1 MKKFLVGHEIF
12 DEITSIYYGSAML
25 VLDDGYGEALRFLM
39 NLIKAQRP
47 IRLMSGLGRSPTEN
61 VVFVTLS
68 NLNDVSIT
76 VNELRRNA
84 QENVLIHEY
93 LPDLLIKYEHDTIL
107 KLLEAWKHEIQNN
120 RTVEFYL
127 LPKGAFPEMEK
138 KILAIFDGGL
148 EVRLSH
154 TKRLTVRE
162 FIPIKCCHPEW
173 NLRPVRYEYKDNRV
187 LIEWYGEMTDKLMR
201 LSPELVDE
209 KVKYYK
215 TNIDRLKLKIVR
227 RELTEPLMEYLWFF
241 SHFDG
246 APLLDVK
253 LLFPESFDSLLKKI
267 AVWELQGYL
276 RVVEVEKEQIKHV
289 EPVKNKQISFKTRFA
304 LSLPPWFF
312 FRFLGIKEGARLPGS
327 VYNIEGRLMFEFLK
341 NLVCSDET
349 EYRETIE
356 KLIRIK
362 EDFHQII
369 GRQRALEAIRE
380 IGENPMNK
388 LDIKYLPKIIILTLY
403 FGFRL
408 KCNVETVSSNVFRVR
423 VPDCFLCRDATSEIP
438 ICAAITGALSG
449 AASLTLKE
457 PVRAKEIKCKAT
469 GHEECVFELRID

>member
-12 DEITSIYYGSAML
+12 DEITNIYYGSAIL
-25 VLDDGYGEALRFLM
+25 VLDDGYGEALRLLM

-47 IRLMSGLGRSPTEN
+47 IRLMSGWGRSPTEN
-61 VVFVTLS
+61 VALVTLS

-154 TKRLTVRE
+154 TKKLTMRE

-187 LIEWYGEMTDKLMR
+187 LIEWHGEMTDKLMR

-215 TNIDRLKLKIVR
+215 TNIARLKLKIGR
-227 RELTEPLMEYLWFF
+227 RELTEPLTEYLWFF
-241 SHFDG
+241 FT
-246 APLLDVK
+246 
-253 LLFPESFDSLLKKI
+253 F
-267 AVWELQGYL
+267 
-276 RVVEVEKEQIKHV
+276 
-289 EPVKNKQISFKTRFA
+289 
-304 LSLPPWFF
+304 
-312 FRFLGIKEGARLPGS
+312 
-327 VYNIEGRLMFEFLK
+327 
-341 NLVCSDET
+341 
-349 EYRETIE
+349 
-356 KLIRIK
+356 
-362 EDFHQII
+362 
-369 GRQRALEAIRE
+369 
-380 IGENPMNK
+380 
-388 LDIKYLPKIIILTLY
+388 
-403 FGFRL
+403 
-408 KCNVETVSSNVFRVR
+408 
-423 VPDCFLCRDATSEIP
+423 
-438 ICAAITGALSG
+438 
-449 AASLTLKE
+449 
-457 PVRAKEIKCKAT
+457 
-469 GHEECVFELRID
+469 